1 MADQA
6 AGRGSGQAAGQ
17 RFVQFSR
24 GAAQRIAKAVRHV
37 EQGNRDQPGIANG
50 PRLQGGG
57 GKVFRMATFTG
68 SWDIDTEKTVTFR
81 NQTNT
86 ANVVNLFAS
95 LGTVAGDRPC
105 AIAKDGT
112 AWYLIAAKC

>member
-1 MADQA
+1 MAQKPDGKA
-6 AGRGSGQAAGQ
+6 AKTERVTFTRPAAE
-17 RFVQFSR
+17 
-24 GAAQRIAKAVRHV
+24 RIAKAVRHV
-37 EQGNRDQPGIANG
+37 EAGNRNAAPLVFAN
-50 PRLQGGG
+50 RVAGGSG
-57 GKVFRMATFTG
+57 AVVFRMATFTG
-68 SWDIDTEKTVTFR
+68 EWVIDTEKTVTFR